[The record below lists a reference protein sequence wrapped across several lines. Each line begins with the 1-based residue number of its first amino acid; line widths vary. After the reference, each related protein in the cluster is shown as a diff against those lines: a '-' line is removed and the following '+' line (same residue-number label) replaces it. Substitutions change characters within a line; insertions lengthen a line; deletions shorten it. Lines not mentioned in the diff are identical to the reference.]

1 MARSTSDAMAARA
14 HRKEAAKLAQALKG
28 LLKKLVAT
36 GGHVSAELEFEQELY
51 HGITAVNAFF
61 IEKEREL
68 LSALP
73 QHDGSAKAGASAD
86 ATEAF
91 FKEVSELYACVIL
104 NYLAVLKIVKV
115 RRLPVLATDWPAH

>member
-1 MARSTSDAMAARA
+1 MSARA
-14 HRKEAAKLAQALKG
+14 VNDACTLSSQALK
-28 LLKKLVAT
+28 KLIKALF
-36 GGHVSAELEFEQELY
+36 GPGEHQSAEFEFEQELY

>member
-1 MARSTSDAMAARA
+1 MAVSLF
-14 HRKEAAKLAQALKG
+14 EA
-28 LLKKLVAT
+28 LKKLIKALF
-36 GGHVSAELEFEQELY
+36 GPGEHQSAEFEFEQELY

-68 LSALP
+68 LSAPATRWLC
-73 QHDGSAKAGASAD
+73 QGRCERT
-86 ATEAF
+86 TEAF